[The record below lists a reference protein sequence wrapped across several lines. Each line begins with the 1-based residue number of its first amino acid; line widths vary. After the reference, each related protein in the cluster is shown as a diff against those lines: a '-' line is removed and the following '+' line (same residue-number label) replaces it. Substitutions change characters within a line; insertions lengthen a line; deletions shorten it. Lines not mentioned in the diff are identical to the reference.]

1 MGLPGIAVPPGKAHC
16 PTNQDHKLQ
25 LMSVARG
32 KFKEDNSRWN
42 AFAAFGRARE
52 GQTTAQQVVLL
63 KLLPCRT
70 HEL

>member
-1 MGLPGIAVPPGKAHC
+1 MLG
-16 PTNQDHKLQ
+16 
-25 LMSVARG
+25 RG
-32 KFKEDNSRWN
+32 SRNSGAN